1 LSNHDKRGAVRAV
14 GPKRWCIYPIL
25 QIPTNMNDT
34 ITSKRA
40 LNRDT
45 TRLAEKKAEERG
57 EAALGSTSL

>member
-1 LSNHDKRGAVRAV
+1 MD
-14 GPKRWCIYPIL
+14 
-25 QIPTNMNDT
+25 DT

-57 EAALGSTSL
+57 EAALRSTSL